1 MISASN
7 SIKDLLQSSSN
18 ISTSGGAY
26 LEYNL
31 NTMVDKITA
40 TSSGL
45 DHASSLSNAFKKLFP
60 IDTIYKPWRPV
71 SPGIKYYIY
80 TSETAPGVQT
90 DTPPN
95 SYSSFRDIELKSPRL
110 YYPGADTTYKYWI
123 GPKNKDINLSLEYF
137 DNQTVPVAK
146 IIPSNKVIAR
156 FEINH
161 DTPTSWT
168 IKATKSDSTQ
178 ITLGTGTSL
187 NSNGEAIVYYNGTTW
202 STTEPTT
209 YTTTQSFKK
218 ISLSAV
224 NSNTGKLL
232 AVIELSPRWVI
243 DISNDIE
250 SFDISKQTSLDQNS
264 MLPVGTLT
272 ANLLNININ
281 KFNQNTLLIKEYNR
295 DSAIDS
301 SKVYLHKN
309 MIIKPYINIK
319 NGNVDNKISQGI
331 FYASSWQFNEFGTAS
346 VSALDSAKI
355 LQETLCPLLLVQ
367 DAPVTSS
374 IKRLLDA
381 IGFSNYKINVKTTP
395 EVIAGELYA
404 AAIQD
409 SSIPTIKYFWTYED
423 KTVWET
429 IQELCRDIQM
439 NASVDENN
447 ILNFYSRDYI
457 YDSTRT
463 ADWDFTSEAIT
474 LNNKNILPNI
484 ISLNKTEDP
493 SANSVKILWQSPATS
508 DYDGSSS
515 PIWQSDTSYLGAGSL
530 AKELVETD
538 TTYFNLNNNTID
550 QKSNI
555 SSFYGFNG
563 YALINGEII
572 EYDGIEYQY
581 VPKTSSNNQAVT
593 VLIKS
598 LTDIYKYKILSKPG
612 YANTNDPS
620 TSFFKP
626 TGRYKILPI
635 SASRPTGGRGALGTK
650 PKTHTA
656 KSTDISKYKVNLK
669 SSLDSAYIGNPNQ
682 FYNAPTNWSEASV
695 SKSFISVSN
704 FDKDKTTFTIGLK
717 EISSI
722 DTSSKYYAFG
732 TRMFF
737 DNNFQDSSEQVGGF
751 SFFTSANGAYG
762 YYVLL
767 TTTGLAKTSKDI
779 RIIKKRANGTVV
791 VLKDTQT
798 NSANTLAG
806 VYSAET
812 YNIDTLVKTTTDKN
826 TITVFI
832 NGFKIQAED
841 IVAESNS
848 ISFPPLS
855 PTKNIGILCGQGIA
869 YYDYVYGTAIESGD
883 SPTLDGRATYKSLIA
898 KSSYSYNGVYSDDT
912 ISLLYGDL
920 IYSPGETAESR
931 NGSLLEFG
939 STAREIRKVKFKYSS
954 DGPAIP
960 IRVSIGGN
968 KQVTVLDSKMQ
979 PFGAEVYVL
988 NNTSTFVPLHDN
1000 QYSTFSVIG
1009 NEINK
1014 SGQIEYSTD
1023 DATEMATKE
1032 PLIFQSSW
1040 IQTEGDAKSLAQW
1053 IKESVLNKNKVVSLD
1068 VFGNPLIT
1076 PGDIVTIN
1084 YPLQELT
1091 TAAGKY
1097 IVVDVQLV
1105 FSEGVTTR
1113 ITCRAI

>member
-1 MISASN
+1 MISASD
-7 SIKDLLQSSSN
+7 SVKDILRSSSN
-18 ISTSGGAY
+18 VNTSAGA
-26 LEYNL
+26 LIEYNL

-45 DHASSLSNAFKKLFP
+45 DHVSTLSNAFKKLFP

-80 TSETAPGVQT
+80 TTETSPGVQT

-95 SYSSFRDIELKSPRL
+95 SYYSFRDIGLQSPRL
-110 YYPGADTTYKYWI
+110 YYPGMDTTYKYWV
-123 GPKNKDINLSLEYF
+123 GPKNKNISLSLEYF
-137 DNQTVPVAK
+137 DNQVTPAAKLVPA
-146 IIPSNKVIAR
+146 NKVVAR
-156 FEINH
+156 FETSH
-161 DTPTSWT
+161 DTPANWT
-168 IKATKSDSTQ
+168 IKATKSDSTVV
-178 ITLGTGTSL
+178 TLGTGTGL
-187 NSNGEAIVYYNGTTW
+187 NSNGEAIVYYNGTAW
-202 STTEPTT
+202 STTEPST
-209 YTTTQSFKK
+209 YSTTQSFKK
-218 ISLSAV
+218 ISLEAT
-224 NSNTGKLL
+224 NSNTGKLIG
-232 AVIELSPRWVI
+232 VIELSPRWVI
-243 DISNDIE
+243 DVSNDIE
-250 SFDISKQTSLDQNS
+250 SFDISKQTSIDQNS

-272 ANLLNININ
+272 ANMLNININ
-281 KFNQNTLLIKEYNR
+281 KFNQSTLLIKEYNR

-319 NGNVDNKISQGI
+319 NGDTNNKINQGT
-331 FYASSWQFNEFGTAS
+331 FYALSWQFNEFGNAS
-346 VSALDSAKI
+346 ISALDAAKM

-381 IGFSNYKINVKTTP
+381 IGFSNYKINVKKNS
-395 EVIAGELYA
+395 AGE
-404 AAIQD
+404 IED
-409 SSIPTIKYFWTYED
+409 SSIPTIKYFWTFED
-423 KTVWET
+423 RTVWET

-447 ILNFYSRDYI
+447 VLNFYSRDYI
-457 YDSTRT
+457 YDSSRT
-463 ADWDFTSEAIT
+463 TDWDFTSEPIT
-474 LNNKNILPNI
+474 INNKSILPNI
-484 ISLNKTEDP
+484 VSLTKTEDP
-493 SANSVKILWQSPATS
+493 AANSVKILWQSPATS

-530 AKELVETD
+530 AKDLVSTD
-538 TTYFNLNNNTID
+538 TTYFSLNNNTID
-550 QKSNI
+550 QKSNV
-555 SSFYGFNG
+555 SSFYGFSG
-563 YALINGEII
+563 YALVNGEII

-581 VPKTSSNNQAVT
+581 VPKTASDNKAVS
-593 VLIKS
+593 VLIQS
-598 LTDIYKYKILSKPG
+598 LTDIYKYKTLSKPG

-626 TGRYKILPI
+626 TGRYKIK
-635 SASRPTGGRGALGTK
+635 TRGALGTTA
-650 PKTHTA
+650 KTHTV
-656 KSTDISKYKVNLK
+656 KSTEISKYKINLK
-669 SSLDSAYIGNPNQ
+669 SSLDSSYVGNPNQ

-704 FDKDKTTFTIGLK
+704 FDKDKTTFTIGVK

-762 YYVLL
+762 YYLVL

-779 RIIKKRANGTVV
+779 RILKKRSNGTVV

-806 VYSAET
+806 VYAAET
-812 YNIDTLVKTTTDKN
+812 YNIDALVKTTTEKN
-826 TITVFI
+826 IITVFI

-841 IVAESNS
+841 VVTESTGGT
-848 ISFPPLS
+848 FPPLS
-855 PTKNIGILCGQGIA
+855 PTKNVGILCGQGIS

-883 SPTLDGRATYKSLIA
+883 NPPLDGRATYKSLIA

-912 ISLLYGDL
+912 MSLLYGDL
-920 IYSPGETAESR
+920 IYSPGETAASR

-939 STAREIRKVKFKYSS
+939 ATAREIRKVKFKYSS
-954 DGPAIP
+954 EGPTIP
-960 IRVSIGGN
+960 LRVSVGGN
-968 KQVTVLDSKMQ
+968 KQVTVLDSKIQ

-1000 QYSTFSVIG
+1000 EYSTFSVIG

-1014 SGQIEYSTD
+1014 SGQIEYSID

-1032 PLIFQSSW
+1032 PLIFQSFW
-1040 IQTEGDAKSLAQW
+1040 IQSEGDAKSLAKW
-1053 IKESVLNKNKVVSLD
+1053 IKESILNKNKVISLD
-1068 VFGNPLIT
+1068 IFGNPLIT

-1084 YPLQELT
+1084 YPIQELT
-1091 TAAGKY
+1091 TASGKY
-1097 IVVDVQLV
+1097 IVVDVQLA